1 MFDWRRPI
9 SHEQNGPAASGM
21 LLHAFMHESVA
32 EVRFAPLDGQW
43 LAILCVADTEHRR
56 PLCPGPDELPTDLSP
71 SAGDVS
77 DRRSDHAGKPSATE
91 YDALGCIPEGVPCAR
106 NKPGFADC

>member
-1 MFDWRRPI
+1 MFDRRRPI

-32 EVRFAPLDGQW
+32 YEVRFAPLDGQW

-71 SAGDVS
+71 RAI
-77 DRRSDHAGKPSATE
+77 RSGFIAVGEWLVKTGRWP
-91 YDALGCIPEGVPCAR
+91 DAESRSLLAEQALT
-106 NKPGFADC
+106 KQAA

>member
-32 EVRFAPLDGQW
+32 YEVRFARLDGQSQFSV
-43 LAILCVADTEHRR
+43 LPIPSIGALYA
-56 PLCPGPDELPTDLSP
+56 PGLTNSQLTSLLGRSEAGSLPWANGS
-71 SAGDVS
+71 
-77 DRRSDHAGKPSATE
+77 
-91 YDALGCIPEGVPCAR
+91 
-106 NKPGFADC
+106 